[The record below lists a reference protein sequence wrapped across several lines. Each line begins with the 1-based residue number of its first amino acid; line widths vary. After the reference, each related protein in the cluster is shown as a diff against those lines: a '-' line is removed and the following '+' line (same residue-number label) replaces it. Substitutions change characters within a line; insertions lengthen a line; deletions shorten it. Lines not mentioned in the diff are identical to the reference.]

1 VQRNTIILNADPY
14 YYGEV
19 PLKLILIFALF
30 IIFSCS
36 HGHKEKTAAIKDT
49 ALDTTKYGHITFDSV
64 LQLPEK
70 ADSILFIK
78 SGLGVKPDDT
88 LNKLIG
94 NNAIDD
100 LRKGIIAIID
110 TGVGFTPAKGDTA
123 DLSLVIYAPNE
134 SAHRVI
140 TLARHYIVEPV
151 SKITTLTIIGVSLQY
166 SVDSFSWIK
175 LGDGFSKSL
184 TDIYNANIYREL
196 KAKKTGNI

>member
-1 VQRNTIILNADPY
+1 M
-14 YYGEV
+14 
-19 PLKLILIFALF
+19 
-30 IIFSCS
+30 
-36 HGHKEKTAAIKDT
+36 
-49 ALDTTKYGHITFDSV
+49 
-64 LQLPEK
+64 
-70 ADSILFIK
+70 
-78 SGLGVKPDDT
+78 
-88 LNKLIG
+88 
-94 NNAIDD
+94 
-100 LRKGIIAIID
+100 
-110 TGVGFTPAKGDTA
+110 
-123 DLSLVIYAPNE
+123 IYAPNE

>member
-1 VQRNTIILNADPY
+1 MIKHIVA
-14 YYGEV
+14 
-19 PLKLILIFALF
+19 LIVLVALF
-30 IIFSCS
+30 CS
-36 HGHKEKTAAIKDT
+36 HSPKEKPVSAKGASLDT
-49 ALDTTKYGHITFDSV
+49 AKYGHITFDSV
-64 LQLPEK
+64 LKLPEK

-88 LNKLIG
+88 LDKFVG
-94 NNAIDD
+94 NSPIDD
-100 LRKGIIAIID
+100 LRKGIVETRD
-110 TGVGFTPAKGDTA
+110 SGVGFTPAKGDTA

-151 SKITTLTIIGVSLQY
+151 SKITTLTIVGVSLQY
-166 SVDSFSWIK
+166 SVDSFSWVR
-175 LGDGFSKSL
+175 LGDGYSKTL